1 MAPEYV
7 FRYHWSSTNRPLFPL
22 QRRNR
27 RRSMLVRFQTV
38 QNRGNPAV
46 RADHESRPLNPHIFL
61 AVHALFFHHA
71 VLVADGFVHIRQ
83 QGIRQVIFLFEFLLS
98 RGLVGGNAQH
108 HSSRPLDLGE
118 CVAEPARLNG
128 STWRVGLGIKK
139 EHHILAAIVFQC
151 GWLAFFIGK
160 SELRGFIIN
169 FHGFPVFIRS
179 MNLYSRSR
187 FLASAVLVLVCV
199 VAVTAAFA
207 QRRKAHKLRAT
218 AVVEVTTDSAGIV
231 GTHIFPVTIL
241 DEGSFHDASIYK
253 ATPEPMA
260 LDKGIVYEAQS
271 DGIPVGYATVLSSAN
286 NKGWTALGKW
296 QAADEPK
303 KAQAQAPAPATPGDD
318 RPIIHRGDAS
328 PSPTPASTPAPGTSD
343 STTSSPSASASSS
356 DSSSSAAEDAD
367 RPVLRRRSP
376 SPQPEAASTPQPSP
390 PPSTQAPAEG
400 TPAPRVKLPVITSGA
415 KTFVAVSDNE
425 STDIRSFAFKWKPGE
440 EQQMESKMRKL
451 ALAQLPQENAQ
462 LNTNSLQNVVMRSFD
477 LDLSNDAVVVFSA
490 EIPGSYLAAGGKG
503 TPGKFIS
510 RYVTVIARVDF
521 EGVPQK
527 LASSVTDSSRLDV
540 APRLELIDAVDV
552 DGDGLAELLFREY
565 GFDDK
570 SFIIYGVGRSTV
582 TKVFEGASMP
592 LR

>member
-1 MAPEYV
+1 
-7 FRYHWSSTNRPLFPL
+7 
-22 QRRNR
+22 
-27 RRSMLVRFQTV
+27 
-38 QNRGNPAV
+38 
-46 RADHESRPLNPHIFL
+46 
-61 AVHALFFHHA
+61 
-71 VLVADGFVHIRQ
+71 
-83 QGIRQVIFLFEFLLS
+83 
-98 RGLVGGNAQH
+98 
-108 HSSRPLDLGE
+108 
-118 CVAEPARLNG
+118 
-128 STWRVGLGIKK
+128 
-139 EHHILAAIVFQC
+139 
-151 GWLAFFIGK
+151 
-160 SELRGFIIN
+160 
-169 FHGFPVFIRS
+169 

-187 FLASAVLVLVCV
+187 FLASAVLVLVCAA
-199 VAVTAAFA
+199 AVTTAFA

-231 GTHIFPVTIL
+231 ATHIFPVTIL

-253 ATPEPMA
+253 DTPEPMA

-271 DGIPVGYATVLSSAN
+271 DGIPVGYATVVSSTN

-296 QAADEPK
+296 QVVDEPK
-303 KAQAQAPAPATPGDD
+303 KAQAPAPVTPGDD
-318 RPIIHRGDAS
+318 RPIIHRGGAS

-343 STTSSPSASASSS
+343 STSSASANMPSSPS
-356 DSSSSAAEDAD
+356 DSSSGAPDDAD

-376 SPQPEAASTPQPSP
+376 SPQPQAASTPQPSP
-390 PPSTQAPAEG
+390 TPSTQAPAQG
-400 TPAPRVKLPVITSGA
+400 SPAPRTKLPVITSGT

-425 STDIRSFAFKWKPGE
+425 PTDVRSFAFKWKPGV
-440 EQQMESKMRKL
+440 EQQMETKMRKL
-451 ALAQLPQENAQ
+451 ALAQLPRENAQ
-462 LNTNSLQNVVMRSFD
+462 LNTGSLQNVVMRSFD
-477 LDLSNDAVVVFSA
+477 LDLSNDAVIVFSA
-490 EIPGSYLAAGGKG
+490 EIPGSYLAPGGQS

-582 TKVFEGASMP
+582 TKVFEGASTS